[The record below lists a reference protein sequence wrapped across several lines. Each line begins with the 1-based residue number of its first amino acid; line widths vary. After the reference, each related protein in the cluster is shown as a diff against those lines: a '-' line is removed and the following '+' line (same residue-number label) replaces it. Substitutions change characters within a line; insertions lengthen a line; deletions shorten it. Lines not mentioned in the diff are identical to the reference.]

1 MAAENKDDA
10 SREKETSPQAASAGV
25 VDATIADEKSTK
37 QKHLDIGG
45 FFVYFRLLFAA
56 QPSVVD
62 YALIVVG
69 TICAAG
75 AGVPFPLMGVLFGQ
89 LVDNFN
95 SATCAAQDGPGQDPF
110 RYESAINDK
119 VIKTAWIGAIALV
132 LIYCHLT
139 CWGVISQRLARRMRN
154 HYVASLLRQPPSF
167 FDTRGSAGEVSS
179 RLQSD
184 IAAIQSGTSEKV
196 GTIITTFSFIIT
208 VFVIAFSTQPSLAGI
223 LISVMPAFLI
233 SGYLSSKYIAKFMGL
248 QNEGTSN
255 ASSIASEALSHI
267 PVVHAFGAA
276 ARLEK
281 MFTDFMTEARGN
293 AIKKAAVASIQTGML
308 YFIAYSANALAFWQG
323 SNRIA
328 AAFANNTGGSSIGQ
342 IYAIVYLLIDACVM
356 LGGLAPLV
364 PFLGSAVA
372 AYKRLME
379 DIATPSSID
388 GTSESGVYLSVEA
401 DKTIAFR
408 NVTFE
413 YPTRPGQPALRDVNL
428 EFPAGKHTA
437 LVGLS
442 GSGKSTVASLIA
454 RLHDPTAGEIEM
466 CGQDLC
472 KLNVRSL
479 RSTMTFVQQQPSLFG
494 CSILE
499 NIALGLV
506 NSPRPEHQD
515 LKDVIGGPIL
525 AEAATKG
532 QDAMSWASLQGPA
545 VARIV
550 ELVRE
555 AAEKADASIFIE
567 KLASGYGTSV
577 GPSGT
582 FVSGGQRQRIAL
594 AQALIRDPEI
604 LILDEATASVDS
616 SSERKIQA
624 AIEREASSGKRTII
638 SIAHRLSTIR
648 GADNIVVMEAGQVVE
663 QGPYDQLMAIEGGK
677 FARLAQL
684 QKMGSSGSN
693 DVAGSRSSTSVD
705 DFDDRVSKT
714 STTIGDGD
722 EAPAPK
728 SEQKETGDDA
738 EDTPVKAPFSSVMRG
753 ISWLIRPSLGWL
765 LIALLAAAIVGGT
778 FSGSGLIFGY
788 TVSALNPCQSTVER
802 IKSNGRF
809 FGGMIFMLGGI
820 ELVANFLAWLG
831 FGIIG
836 ERILFA
842 LRKLSFR
849 SLLEQNL
856 QWHVSEG
863 RTPTRLLSII
873 TKDCMSI
880 GGFSGSTFG
889 TVFAV
894 CVNIIIAIVV
904 SHIYAWKIALVTLVT
919 IPILLGCGFMQLRML
934 ARFEERHHEAFSTA
948 NSLATEAIQSIR
960 SVATLSLERTYM
972 NSYKRLLEPP
982 AKQIVQSA
990 ALTNILL
997 ALSHSMSAFVN
1008 GLTYWWGSQLI
1019 MRGEYTQRDLLI
1031 VLVAMLTSAQLWG
1044 TMFTLAPEFS
1054 RARLAISRVMSIVNM
1069 GSNLDLSESN
1079 DLESSA
1085 EAKAPS
1091 PLSHEKTGATV
1102 TFKEVSFSYP
1112 SNPDVAVLDQVSF
1125 VIKPKQFV
1133 GLVGPSGAGKST
1145 IMNLVQRLYAA
1156 TSGAVLIDNTDI
1168 STLPDSFRDVIA
1180 LVPQDPALFE
1190 GTIRHNVALG
1200 AVPGHD
1206 ASDAEIEEA
1215 CRTANIHE
1223 EIMALPDGYNTAC
1236 GPSASRLSGGQRQ
1249 RVAIAR
1255 ALVRRPRLLLLDE
1268 STSALDAAGEAA
1280 LQKGLER
1287 ATQGTTVLAI
1297 THRLHTVHKA
1307 DVIFVVEGGKIVD
1320 RGRHSEL
1327 IERNESYRLNA
1338 MQQMLQ

>member
-1 MAAENKDDA
+1 
-10 SREKETSPQAASAGV
+10 
-25 VDATIADEKSTK
+25 
-37 QKHLDIGG
+37 
-45 FFVYFRLLFAA
+45 
-56 QPSVVD
+56 
-62 YALIVVG
+62 
-69 TICAAG
+69 
-75 AGVPFPLMGVLFGQ
+75 
-89 LVDNFN
+89 
-95 SATCAAQDGPGQDPF
+95 
-110 RYESAINDK
+110 
-119 VIKTAWIGAIALV
+119 
-132 LIYCHLT
+132 
-139 CWGVISQRLARRMRN
+139 
-154 HYVASLLRQPPSF
+154 
-167 FDTRGSAGEVSS
+167 
-179 RLQSD
+179 
-184 IAAIQSGTSEKV
+184 
-196 GTIITTFSFIIT
+196 
-208 VFVIAFSTQPSLAGI
+208 
-223 LISVMPAFLI
+223 
-233 SGYLSSKYIAKFMGL
+233 
-248 QNEGTSN
+248 
-255 ASSIASEALSHI
+255 
-267 PVVHAFGAA
+267 
-276 ARLEK
+276 
-281 MFTDFMTEARGN
+281 
-293 AIKKAAVASIQTGML
+293 
-308 YFIAYSANALAFWQG
+308 
-323 SNRIA
+323 
-328 AAFANNTGGSSIGQ
+328 
-342 IYAIVYLLIDACVM
+342 M

-372 AYKRLME
+372 AYKRLMD
-379 DIATPSSID
+379 DIETPSPID
-388 GTSESGVYLSVEA
+388 GTSDSGEHLSVEA
-401 DKTIAFR
+401 EKNIVFK

-442 GSGKSTVASLIA
+442 GSGKSTVAALIA
-454 RLHDPTAGEIEM
+454 RLHDPTAGTIEM
-466 CGQDLC
+466 SGKDLRD
-472 KLNVRSL
+472 LNVRSL
-479 RSTMTFVQQQPSLFG
+479 RSSMTFVQQQPSLFD

-515 LKDVIGGPIL
+515 LKDIPGSPVL
-525 AEAATKG
+525 AEAASKG
-532 QDAMSWASLQGPA
+532 QDAMSWAASQGPV
-545 VARIV
+545 VARVV

-555 AAEKADASIFIE
+555 AAEKADSATFIE
-567 KLASGYGTSV
+567 KLAAGYGTSV

-582 FVSGGQRQRIAL
+582 SVSGGQRQRIAL

-624 AIEREASSGKRTII
+624 AIERELTTGKRTII

-663 QGPYDQLMAIEGGK
+663 QGSYDQLMAIEGGK
-677 FARLAQL
+677 FAHLAQL
-684 QKMGSSGSN
+684 QKVASSSPD
-693 DVAGSRSSTSVD
+693 DVAGSRSSASVE
-705 DFDDRVSKT
+705 DFDEKVSKT
-714 STTIGDGD
+714 STVVGDD
-722 EAPAPK
+722 EAEIIPKAAPK
-728 SEQKETGDDA
+728 ETADDT
-738 EDTPVKAPFSSVMRG
+738 EDLTAKQPFSSVMKG
-753 ISWLIRPSLGWL
+753 LGQLLRPSLGWL
-765 LIALLAAAIVGGT
+765 FIALVAGAIVGAT

-788 TVSALNPCQSTVER
+788 TVSALNPCQSSPSR
-802 IKSNGRF
+802 IESMGRF
-809 FGGMIFMLGGI
+809 FGGMIFLLGGI

-836 ERILFA
+836 ERVLFA

-856 QWHVSEG
+856 EWHVSEG
-863 RTPTRLLSII
+863 RTPTKLLSII

-904 SHIYAWKIALVTLVT
+904 SHIYAWKIAIVSLAI

-960 SVATLSLERTYM
+960 SVATLSLETTYM
-972 NSYKRLLEPP
+972 TSYKRLLEPP

-997 ALSHSMSAFVN
+997 ALTHSMSSFVN
-1008 GLTYWWGSQLI
+1008 GLIYWWGSQLI

-1054 RARLAISRVMSIVNM
+1054 RARLAISRVMSIVHL
-1069 GSNLDLSESN
+1069 GSSQSQFDSRD

-1085 EAKAPS
+1085 ESKTPS

-1102 TFKEVSFSYP
+1102 SFQGVSFSYP
-1112 SNPDVAVLDQVSF
+1112 SNPHVSVLDDVSF
-1125 VIKPKQFV
+1125 VIKPKQFI

-1156 TSGAVLIDNTDI
+1156 TSGTVLIDNMDI

-1206 ASDAEIEEA
+1206 ATDAEIEEA

-1268 STSALDAAGEAA
+1268 STSALDAEGEAA

-1287 ATQGTTVLAI
+1287 ASKGTTVLAI

-1307 DVIFVVEGGKIVD
+1307 DMIFVVEGGKIVD

-1327 IERNESYRLNA
+1327 IETNESYRLNA